1 MSNNNRLVDTQ
12 IIGNNSINNAYSFD
26 VQGNMNVNGSL
37 TIADVLGYIF
47 QGPTG
52 NTGQTGYTGYTVGRP
67 I

>member
-12 IIGNNSINNAYSFD
+12 IIGNNSTNNAYSFD

-37 TIADVLGYIF
+37 TIADVLGYRF
-47 QGPTG
+47 QEIL
-52 NTGQTGYTGYTVGRP
+52 VLKELME